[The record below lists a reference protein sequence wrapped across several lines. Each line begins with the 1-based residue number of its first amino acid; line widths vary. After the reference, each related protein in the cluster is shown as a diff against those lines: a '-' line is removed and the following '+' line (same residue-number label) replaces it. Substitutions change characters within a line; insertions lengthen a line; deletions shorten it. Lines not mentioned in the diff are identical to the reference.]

1 MPLPQPIKKR
11 VMKMI
16 LNNATSPEEMS
27 EVNVQLGETFA
38 KAVESFAKERKL
50 SMSVIDAIAS
60 HGQTVWFISMP
71 VGDQVKSAL
80 TMAEGAI
87 LAARLIIIDLSSF
100 CNQTDIVQN
109 WSHNNYRLP
118 DQRSR

>member
-1 MPLPQPIKKR
+1 
-11 VMKMI
+11 MI
-16 LNNATSPEEMS
+16 LNNSTSPEELS

-38 KAVESFAKERKL
+38 IAVEIFTKENNINMN
-50 SMSVIDAIAS
+50 SIDVIAS

-87 LAARLIIIDLSSF
+87 IAAR
-100 CNQTDIVQN
+100 
-109 WSHNNYRLP
+109 
-118 DQRSR
+118 